1 MTPEQAGLVQD
12 SFRQVVPI
20 REKAA
25 ELFYGRLFETDP
37 TTPPLFQGKDMREQG
52 AKLMATLGMVVAI
65 LRHPEE
71 IVPAAQSLAR
81 RHLAYGVTEAQYA
94 TVGAALLWTLRQGL
108 GEGFT
113 PAVEAAWTAAYTLL
127 AGVMIEAART
137 AA

>member
-52 AKLMATLGMVVAI
+52 AKLMATLGMVVAG
-65 LRHPEE
+65 LRRPEE

>member
-52 AKLMATLGMVVAI
+52 AKLMATLGMVVAG
-65 LRHPEE
+65 LRRPEE

-127 AGVMIEAART
+127 TGVMIEAART